1 MKQQR
6 KNRRDPGNP
15 VHDIVWRVPSAYN
28 RAERR
33 AAGYRQ
39 GVPMFVNAMRLEAGR
54 LPRRFRRQFARQLG
68 IAE

>member
-1 MKQQR
+1 MTR
-6 KNRRDPGNP
+6 KNRRDTDNP

-39 GVPMFVNAMRLEAGR
+39 GVPMFVEAMRTEQFAM
-54 LPRRFRRQFARQLG
+54 PRRFRRRLARAVG
-68 IAE
+68 IAQ